1 MYRTEQ
7 VLYTVAENKEKAEI
21 RQEENGKD
29 RIMFQ
34 SVFEN
39 RGNWYKGNLHMH
51 TTRSDG
57 RLHPRDAVEIYRKS
71 GYDFIALTDH
81 RRPSVM
87 IEPGERRDPDDWD
100 KGAGQ
105 TAHEMTSSVSKAATE
120 NEDGIVDAGRM
131 LILSGV
137 EWDTGGANTKAPGD
151 VLTYHIL
158 GIGMTSNQGLNYRE
172 NPHPAPQEIVD
183 AIRADG
189 GIAILAHPAWSVMD
203 PKGIL
208 NLNGITAAEI
218 YNSVSD
224 LPFNGQRADSS
235 AWFDI
240 WGTNYD
246 RLIPA
251 VASDDA
257 HCYEGDQCYSYTMVN
272 AAELSRDSILDALR
286 AGNFYASQKPVI
298 HEMAIDWE
306 RGIVHLEFS
315 EDVMTVVFYSNHI
328 WVPQRVTQVQD
339 GRMDYQVAPGEFF
352 LRAELIT
359 RDGRKAWTSPIRVD

>member
-1 MYRTEQ
+1 
-7 VLYTVAENKEKAEI
+7 
-21 RQEENGKD
+21 
-29 RIMFQ
+29 MFQ

-57 RLHPRDAVEIYRKS
+57 HLDPKNAVDVYRKN

-81 RRPSVM
+81 RRPSVT
-87 IEPGERRDPDDWD
+87 IEPGERRNPDGWEDAER
-100 KGAGQ
+100 KTPEAPFS
-105 TAHEMTSSVSKAATE
+105 ASE
-120 NEDGIVDAGRM
+120 NEDDIVDAGKM

-137 EWDTGGANTKAPGD
+137 EWDTGGANTKAFGD

-158 GIGMTSNQGLNYRE
+158 GIGMTSNQGIPYRST
-172 NPHPAPQEIVD
+172 PHPAPQEIVD

>member
-1 MYRTEQ
+1 
-7 VLYTVAENKEKAEI
+7 
-21 RQEENGKD
+21 
-29 RIMFQ
+29 MFQ
-34 SVFEN
+34 SIFED
-39 RGNWYKGNLHMH
+39 RGNWFKGNLHMH

-57 RLHPRDAVEIYRKS
+57 HVSPKEAAEIYRRN

-81 RRPSVM
+81 RRPSVT
-87 IEPGERRDPDDWD
+87 IAPGESRNPDDW
-100 KGAGQ
+100 AGD
-105 TAHEMTSSVSKAATE
+105 APG
-120 NEDGIVDAGRM
+120 EDFIDAGKM

-137 EWDTGGANTKAPGD
+137 EWDTGGANTRAFGD

-158 GIGMTSNQGLNYRE
+158 GIGMTSNTAKDCRQKK
-172 NPHPAPQEIVD
+172 HPAPQEIVD

-203 PKGIL
+203 PKGIE

-218 YNSVSD
+218 YNTVSD

-240 WGTNYD
+240 WGTNYN

-257 HCYEGDQCYSYTMVN
+257 HCYEGDQCSSYTMVN
-272 AAELSRDSILDALR
+272 ASELSRDGILDALQ

-298 HEMAIDWE
+298 HEMAMDWE
-306 RGIVHLEFS
+306 KGIVHLEFS

-328 WVPQRVTQVQD
+328 WVPERVTQVK
-339 GRMDYQVAPGEFF
+339 GGKMDYHIAPGEFF

-359 RDGRKAWTSPIRVD
+359 RDGRKAWTSPLRID

>member
-1 MYRTEQ
+1 
-7 VLYTVAENKEKAEI
+7 
-21 RQEENGKD
+21 
-29 RIMFQ
+29 MFQ
-34 SVFEN
+34 SVFED

-57 RLHPRDAVEIYRKS
+57 HLDPKDAVEIYRKN

-81 RRPSVM
+81 RRPSVTM
-87 IEPGERRDPDDWD
+87 EPGESKNPDDWE
-100 KGAGQ
+100 GGEVETECHSCAEAGK
-105 TAHEMTSSVSKAATE
+105 EPG
-120 NEDGIVDAGRM
+120 DDIVDAGKM

-137 EWDTGGANTKAPGD
+137 EWDTGGANTRAAGD

-158 GIGMTSNQGLNYRE
+158 GIGMTSHRGVNYRE

-257 HCYEGDQCYSYTMVN
+257 HGYEGDQCYSYTMVN
-272 AAELSRDSILDALR
+272 AAELSRDGILDALK

-306 RGIVHLEFS
+306 KGIVHLEFS

-328 WVPQRVTQVQD
+328 WVPQRVTQVKG
-339 GRMDYQVAPGEFF
+339 GRMDYRIAPGEFF

-359 RDGRKAWTSPIRVD
+359 RDGRKAWTSPVRVD